1 MGKPVRIDDMVR
13 NLIKLS
19 GYKPDEDI
27 KIVYTGL
34 RPGEKLFEEFMKKLT
49 ELEAAARKNSMD
61 IKRMIA
67 DIVGNYKINF

>member
-1 MGKPVRIDDMVR
+1 MVR